1 MQESYEKIEV
11 SVLYVELTCYGIM
24 CVTLS
29 KDRIYQ
35 PKGENA
41 RNILKRDNFLAFS
54 VFFLFFFSFLSE
66 DISDKWEAENVD
78 EHVDVCLTE
87 AEFKADREE
96 ELTRGVS

>member
-1 MQESYEKIEV
+1 M
-11 SVLYVELTCYGIM
+11 
-24 CVTLS
+24 
-29 KDRIYQ
+29 
-35 PKGENA
+35 
-41 RNILKRDNFLAFS
+41 FS
-54 VFFLFFFSFLSE
+54 FFFFFSFLSE

>member
-1 MQESYEKIEV
+1 MLEIFW
-11 SVLYVELTCYGIM
+11 
-24 CVTLS
+24 
-29 KDRIYQ
+29 R
-35 PKGENA
+35 
-41 RNILKRDNFLAFS
+41 RDNFLAFS
-54 VFFLFFFSFLSE
+54 VFFLIFFSFLSE

>member
-1 MQESYEKIEV
+1 MLEIFWSEIIFWPLV
-11 SVLYVELTCYGIM
+11 
-24 CVTLS
+24 
-29 KDRIYQ
+29 
-35 PKGENA
+35 
-41 RNILKRDNFLAFS
+41 FS
-54 VFFLFFFSFLSE
+54 FFFFSFLSE